1 MPKGQK
7 SSASSATRKKHARKA
22 AGGSEQQLPL
32 PKEKKKDK
40 TKGKNKE
47 PRTKVYIPPY
57 KPPPVRPDPLDSL
70 GIGKQLPPDLLVV
83 LRRLGK
89 KDSTT
94 KCKAMDDMQEEWIN
108 KAVKGDDAE
117 LRMASLLTSMPVW
130 VSPSPSYID
139 HLL

>member
-1 MPKGQK
+1 MIFKYIFDSKVDGEYPLKGEREK
-7 SSASSATRKKHARKA
+7 SSEAKGDKHRGK
-22 AGGSEQQLPL
+22 Q
-32 PKEKKKDK
+32 